1 MSTGGRTDERSDPD
15 QVTAPA
21 TMAPVTMAPVTMAPV
36 TMAPVTMA
44 PDPPGL
50 APMTAAP
57 DAPDAVDATGE
68 RAPTRGRR
76 RRDNRRWWIWLEV
89 VTLLGFGIRLATVL
103 GRPNR
108 RPGGDAYYFH
118 NAANLLAEGHGFIDP
133 WNYAHHPQ
141 HIVQIANWPPLFVV
155 VLAASSV
162 IGFKS
167 FFAHRVWC
175 CIIGAGA
182 VTLCGMSGRAVAGR
196 RAGLIAAFLVA
207 VYPNIWMSDELAL
220 SETLTPVLVALVV
233 LCAYR
238 FWSRPGMRRMLL
250 LGAVI
255 GVAMLG
261 RDELA
266 TLVPF
271 IMLPLALITRVR
283 WRTRVLL
290 AACGVLA
297 TCVVVAPWVGYNM
310 SRMQRPTFISSGLG
324 ITLASANC
332 DVTWSGR
339 FEGYWSLDCARHA
352 HIDRQADGS
361 VQAAEGQAYAV
372 HYIAVH
378 KDRFLRVELA
388 RLGRAFGAF
397 HPLAQLDLDY
407 FVETRPYHWALVGLC
422 MYYTL
427 IPLALGGTL
436 VLRRRRVP
444 SFPLWALGATVV
456 VTVLLSFGNTRYRT
470 PFEVT
475 LALLAAVQLDAVWGA
490 LRRTG
495 PPADVVCGPPRG
507 RTGSPPDTPPHPE
520 LADARV

>member
-1 MSTGGRTDERSDPD
+1 
-15 QVTAPA
+15 
-21 TMAPVTMAPVTMAPV
+21 
-36 TMAPVTMA
+36 
-44 PDPPGL
+44 
-50 APMTAAP
+50 
-57 DAPDAVDATGE
+57 
-68 RAPTRGRR
+68 
-76 RRDNRRWWIWLEV
+76 
-89 VTLLGFGIRLATVL
+89 
-103 GRPNR
+103 
-108 RPGGDAYYFH
+108 
-118 NAANLLAEGHGFIDP
+118 
-133 WNYAHHPQ
+133 
-141 HIVQIANWPPLFVV
+141 
-155 VLAASSV
+155 
-162 IGFKS
+162 
-167 FFAHRVWC
+167 
-175 CIIGAGA
+175 
-182 VTLCGMSGRAVAGR
+182 
-196 RAGLIAAFLVA
+196 
-207 VYPNIWMSDELAL
+207 
-220 SETLTPVLVALVV
+220 
-233 LCAYR
+233 
-238 FWSRPGMRRMLL
+238 
-250 LGAVI
+250 
-255 GVAMLG
+255 
-261 RDELA
+261 
-266 TLVPF
+266 
-271 IMLPLALITRVR
+271 
-283 WRTRVLL
+283 
-290 AACGVLA
+290 
-297 TCVVVAPWVGYNM
+297 M

-422 MYYTL
+422 MYYAL